1 MRTKPLVL
9 IIDDSMVN
17 LALLKKTLQKHDFSV
32 VLANNGEQG
41 VLRARQYRPDL
52 ILLDVMMPGWDG
64 YETCSHLKAEP
75 ELTNIPIL
83 FLSALNDTENK
94 VKALQAGAVDYV
106 SKPFQREELLARVR
120 THVELSHLRKDLE
133 HEVACQTEE
142 IRSLLAALHDS
153 YEKAQQASILK
164 TQFLRNISHEFRTP
178 MNIILGMT
186 DILLED
192 TPLDDE
198 QRHCADTIRDA
209 GTQLMDMLCD
219 MLNFAQQFGE
229 EMQQELG
236 DFLVPD
242 LVESVLRVM
251 YKRAESKD
259 IELNTECA
267 ETLNQVLY
275 GNHAH
280 IQEILTK
287 LVDNA
292 IKFTLVGYVVV
303 RAQLMPLT
311 ETECSLRFEVED
323 SGIGIEPEKQ
333 NGLFDAFSQVDGSS
347 TRSYD
352 GMGMGLAVAKLF
364 TENLGGDIGL
374 RSTPGE
380 GSVFWFEVP
389 IEKSP
394 NHPIPPELS
403 N

>member
-41 VLRARQYRPDL
+41 VMRARQYRPDL

-64 YETCSHLKAEP
+64 YETCSHIKAEP
-75 ELTNIPIL
+75 ELANIPIL

-94 VKALQAGAVDYV
+94 VKALQVGAVDYV

-142 IRSLLAALHDS
+142 IRALLAALHDS
-153 YEKAQQASILK
+153 YEKTQQASILK

-198 QRHCADTIRDA
+198 QRHCAETIRDA

-219 MLNFAQQFGE
+219 MLNFTQQFGE
-229 EMQQELG
+229 EMQQESG

-242 LVESVLRVM
+242 LLESVLRVM
-251 YKRAESKD
+251 YKRAENKD
-259 IELNTECA
+259 IELNTECT
-267 ETLNQVLY
+267 EMLNQVLY
-275 GNHAH
+275 GNYAH

-292 IKFTLVGYVVV
+292 IKFTLVGEVVV

-311 ETECSLRFEVED
+311 ETESSLRFEVED
-323 SGIGIEPEKQ
+323 TGIGIAPEKQ
-333 NGLFDAFSQVDGSS
+333 EGLFDAFSQVDGSS

-380 GSVFWFEVP
+380 GSLFWFEVP
-389 IEKSP
+389 IEKST

>member
-41 VLRARQYRPDL
+41 VMRARQYRPDL

-64 YETCSHLKAEP
+64 YETCTHLKAEP

-83 FLSALNDTENK
+83 FLSALNDIENK
-94 VKALQAGAVDYV
+94 VKAFQSGAVDYV
-106 SKPFQREELLARVR
+106 SKPFQREELLARVK

-192 TPLDDE
+192 TPIDDE
-198 QRHCADTIRDA
+198 QRHCAATIRDA
-209 GTQLMDMLCD
+209 GTKLMEMLCD
-219 MLNFAQQFGE
+219 MLNFAQQFSE
-229 EMQQELG
+229 ELQQEEG
-236 DFLVPD
+236 DFLAGDV
-242 LVESVLRVM
+242 VESVLRVM

-259 IELNTECA
+259 IELCTDISEQ
-267 ETLNQVLY
+267 LNQPLY
-275 GNHAH
+275 GNYAH
-280 IQEILTK
+280 IREILTK
-287 LVDNA
+287 LIDNA
-292 IKFTLVGYVVV
+292 IKFTLVGQVVI
-303 RAQLMPLT
+303 RARLNPLM
-311 ETECSLRFEVED
+311 ESQCSVRFEVQD
-323 SGIGIEPEKQ
+323 SGIGISDDKLES
-333 NGLFDAFSQVDGSS
+333 LFDAFAQVDGST
-347 TRSYD
+347 TRSFD

-364 TENLGGDIGL
+364 TENLGGELGVK
-374 RSTPGE
+374 SVVGE
-380 GSVFWFEVP
+380 GSLFWFEVP
-389 IEKSP
+389 VEIHHAHSQAP
-394 NHPIPPELS
+394 HLS
-403 N
+403 A

>member
-17 LALLKKTLQKHDFSV
+17 LALLKKTLQKYEFSV

-41 VLRARQYRPDL
+41 LMRARQYRPDL

-64 YETCSHLKAEP
+64 YETCQRLKSEP
-75 ELTNIPIL
+75 ELANIPIL
-83 FLSALNDTENK
+83 FLSALNETDNK
-94 VKALQAGAVDYV
+94 LKAFQAGAVDYV
-106 SKPFQREELLARVR
+106 SKPFQKEELLARVK

-142 IRSLLAALHDS
+142 IRALLEALHDS

-186 DILLED
+186 DVLLED

-198 QRHCADTIRDA
+198 QRHCAETIRDA
-209 GTQLMDMLCD
+209 STQLMDMLCD
-219 MLNFAQQFGE
+219 MLNFAQQFSE
-229 EMQQELG
+229 ELQQETG
-236 DFLVPD
+236 DF
-242 LVESVLRVM
+242 SVREMIEEVFRVM
-251 YKRAESKD
+251 YKRAEIK
-259 IELNTECA
+259 ELELRSEIHEKLTHA
-267 ETLNQVLY
+267 LH

-280 IQEILTK
+280 IKEILTK

-292 IKFTLVGYVVV
+292 IKFTLVGEIVV
-303 RAQLMPLT
+303 RVYLLEISQGQHA
-311 ETECSLRFEVED
+311 LRFEVQD
-323 SGIGIEPEKQ
+323 TGIGIPEDRQ
-333 NGLFDAFSQVDGSS
+333 DRLFDAFSQVDGST

-364 TENLGGDIGL
+364 TENLGGSIGVN
-374 RSTPGE
+374 STPNQ
-380 GSVFWFEVP
+380 GSLFWFEIP
-389 IEKSP
+389 IT
-394 NHPIPPELS
+394 LS
-403 N
+403 HIF